1 VIQLCNQTLGSAEK
15 NSPPVDANGQETSLH
30 GSEFLNK
37 FYFKLWRCR
46 LIFKAYFHLGR
57 FDEGLALLEEQEV
70 KVSITNR

>member
-1 VIQLCNQTLGSAEK
+1 MIQLCKQTLGSAEK
-15 NSPPVDANGQETSLH
+15 NSPPVDADGQEISLH

-46 LIFKAYFHLGR
+46 LIFKAYFHFGR
-57 FDEGLALLEEQEV
+57 FDEGLAFLEEQEV